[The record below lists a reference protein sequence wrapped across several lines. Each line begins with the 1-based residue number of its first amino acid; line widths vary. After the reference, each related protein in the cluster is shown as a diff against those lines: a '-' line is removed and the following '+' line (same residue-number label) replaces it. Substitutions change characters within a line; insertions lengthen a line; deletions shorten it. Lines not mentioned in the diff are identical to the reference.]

1 MRIFKNKA
9 FYQWAV
15 AENIDDS
22 TLSKAVQEIEK
33 GLIETNL
40 GGNVYKKRIA
50 AKGRGKRGGARTILA
65 YKQNNIA
72 VFMYGYAKNEKEN
85 ISLKEKRAL
94 KELASMYFQ
103 YNDRE
108 LDKAVKKKILIEV
121 KV

>member
-1 MRIFKNKA
+1 
-9 FYQWAV
+9 
-15 AENIDDS
+15 
-22 TLSKAVQEIEK
+22 
-33 GLIETNL
+33 
-40 GGNVYKKRIA
+40 
-50 AKGRGKRGGARTILA
+50 
-65 YKQNNIA
+65 
-72 VFMYGYAKNEKEN
+72 MYGYAKNEKEN